1 MTGRTTL
8 VGVATGRPD
17 GGVAIVRLSGPAA
30 IAIAATLGATVADDR
45 RLVARRLALGGATR
59 ESALVVAMRG
69 PASFTGEDVVELHVH
84 GGACNVEQV
93 VAACLRAG
101 ATAAGPGDFTRRAF
115 EAGRLTLEQAEGIAA
130 LVGAQTQAALD
141 QARRLVAGELGR
153 QVEALVESIASL
165 RTEVEAWLDFADEI
179 GERDVSRWQA
189 EIEGLRAR
197 VQSWLDRH
205 GAGVR
210 ARSKPRVVL
219 AGPANAGKS
228 TLFNAL
234 LGYPRAL
241 VSAEPG
247 TTRDYVEAELTLGD
261 HRCTL
266 VDTAGVRDDA
276 GALEQEGIAFT
287 REQLE
292 GADVIVWLEAA
303 DSAVVGAPTAAV
315 PVFTVESKRDLGCA
329 RPQWSGLRSDDD
341 EALAQLRGMLQQRFD
356 ADVQEAWIGLERH
369 RDRAREAAAELES
382 AAARAEVAELAA
394 FHLRAA
400 QQRLDEIL
408 GRSTLGPVGEDVLER
423 IFASF
428 CIGK

>member
-1 MTGRTTL
+1 
-8 VGVATGRPD
+8 
-17 GGVAIVRLSGPAA
+17 
-30 IAIAATLGATVADDR
+30 
-45 RLVARRLALGGATR
+45 LALGGSTR
-59 ESALVVAMRG
+59 EAALVVVMRG
-69 PASFTGEDVVELHVH
+69 PGSFTGEDGVELHVH
-84 GGACNVEQV
+84 AGAANVQQV

-101 ATAAGPGDFTRRAF
+101 ARAAGPGEFTRRAF

-130 LVGAQTQAALD
+130 LIGAQTQAALD
-141 QARRLVAGELGR
+141 HARRLVAGELGR
-153 QVEALVESIASL
+153 QVEALVEAIAAL

-179 GERDVSRWQA
+179 GERDVSRWRE

-205 GAGVR
+205 AAGVR

-247 TTRDYVEAELTLGD
+247 TTRDYVEAELALGE
-261 HRCTL
+261 HRCVL
-266 VDTAGVRDDA
+266 VDTAGVRDEA
-276 GALEQEGIAFT
+276 GALEQAGIALT
-287 REQLE
+287 RAQLE

-303 DSAVVGAPTAAV
+303 DVAGPGEPTASV
-315 PVFTVESKRDLGCA
+315 PVVAVESKRDLGCA
-329 RPQWSGLRSDDD
+329 RPQWLGVRNGDD
-341 EALAQLRGMLQQRFD
+341 EAIAALRRTLQQRFD
-356 ADVQEAWIGLERH
+356 ADVHDAWIGLERH
-369 RDRAREAAAELES
+369 RDRAREACEEL
-382 AAARAEVAELAA
+382 AAALARADVAELAA

-408 GRSTLGPVGEDVLER
+408 GRSSLGPIGEDVLDR